1 LIPLSDDAKAVPNF
15 ETSCYLR
22 EIEKQIHQAPEYY
35 FGHTDDGNID

>member
-1 LIPLSDDAKAVPNF
+1 MMQKQFLTF
-15 ETSCYLR
+15 EITSCYLR